1 MADGDN
7 NGGMIERE
15 ALRSYVER
23 VSNLHD
29 QRDEISTDI
38 REVYAE
44 AKDAGFDTTLL
55 REVVK
60 EHRIDPEARSARYAK
75 LDAYRRALGMLADT
89 PLGEAAIGGM
99 ERPRPFAEQPIGES
113 RRRGRPRKTDRIADA
128 MKAAQDA
135 IDTSWQDRADLR

>member
-7 NGGMIERE
+7 DGGMIERE
-15 ALRSYVER
+15 ALRQYVAR
-23 VSNLHD
+23 VSDLHD
-29 QRDEISTDI
+29 NRDEISGLI

-55 REVVK
+55 REIVK
-60 EHRIDPEARSARYAK
+60 EHRTDAEARSARYAK

-89 PLGEAAIGGM
+89 PLGEAAM
-99 ERPRPFAEQPIGES
+99 ERPRPFAEQPIGEP

-135 IDTSWQDRADLR
+135 IDMSWQDRADLR